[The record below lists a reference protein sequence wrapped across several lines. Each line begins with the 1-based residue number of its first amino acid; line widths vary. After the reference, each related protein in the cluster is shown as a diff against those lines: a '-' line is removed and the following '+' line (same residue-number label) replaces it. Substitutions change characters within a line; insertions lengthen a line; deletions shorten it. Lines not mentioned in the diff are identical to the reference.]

1 MLGEYRLLTQH
12 YAGERIHGAS
22 AECGWIFTG
31 NARVAGGYNFAG
43 YHDGDLAGLSYW
55 ARGPYL
61 KIQSKFSEAA
71 VAPWLEGMQSAWDS
85 W

>member
-1 MLGEYRLLTQH
+1 MAQFLGARSRLLTQH
-12 YAGERIHGAS
+12 YGGERIHGAS
-22 AECGWIFTG
+22 AECGWILTG
-31 NARVAGGYNFAG
+31 NAR
-43 YHDGDLAGLSYW
+43 LAGLSYW